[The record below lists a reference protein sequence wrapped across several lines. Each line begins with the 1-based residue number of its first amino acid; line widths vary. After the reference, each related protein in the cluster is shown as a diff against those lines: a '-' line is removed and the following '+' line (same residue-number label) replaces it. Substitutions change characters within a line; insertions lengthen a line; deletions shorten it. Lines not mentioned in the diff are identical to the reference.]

1 MKIRFIA
8 VVVAAAIGFTARVE
22 AQSGP
27 EVSEIW
33 RSVEGRWKAWE
44 AGDLQKMLQSY
55 HPSFHAWNGVSGR
68 LDDNSSLMAGWKAI
82 LDVERV
88 DSVKLEPVKVIING
102 NAATAYYVSRETVA
116 RIAKDSAGK
125 QSADKPMVL
134 SSLWSEYLVK
144 SNNRWLTI
152 GYSSI
157 ECTESEPEGSACRRK

>member
-1 MKIRFIA
+1 
-8 VVVAAAIGFTARVE
+8 
-22 AQSGP
+22 
-27 EVSEIW
+27 
-33 RSVEGRWKAWE
+33 
-44 AGDLQKMLQSY
+44 
-55 HPSFHAWNGVSGR
+55 
-68 LDDNSSLMAGWKAI
+68 MAGWKAI